1 MKRLSGKRVL
11 VTSGPTRGCVDV
23 IRYISNIS
31 TGRLGVLIAEEALKR
46 EAHVTFIYGKES
58 QTPHF
63 PPEAERLCLVE
74 VETVDDLIRAV
85 REEMGRTN
93 YDAIV
98 HAMAVLDYV
107 PETYISEKTPSG
119 KEEWWIKLVRT
130 PKVIKIIRELAPGAF
145 LIGFKLEYNRT
156 KEELIRIAHNSLLN
170 NKANLVLANDLADI
184 ERGEHIGYLINPQ
197 GQVVA
202 VAKGKEEIA
211 RKIIDAIG

>member
-11 VTSGPTRGCVDV
+11 VTSGPTRGRIDV

-31 TGRLGVLIAEEALKR
+31 TGRLAVLIAEEALKR
-46 EAHVTFIYGKES
+46 EAQVTFIYGKES
-58 QTPHF
+58 QTPHSSQ
-63 PPEAERLCLVE
+63 EAERLCLVE

-107 PETYISEKTPSG
+107 PESYISEKTPSG
-119 KEEWWIKLVRT
+119 KEEWWIKLVKT

-145 LIGFKLEYNRT
+145 LIGFKLQYNRT

-184 ERGEHIGYLINPQ
+184 ERGEHIGYLIDPQ

>member
-11 VTSGPTRGCVDV
+11 VTSGPTRGRIDA

-119 KEEWWIKLVRT
+119 KEEWWIKLVKT

-184 ERGEHIGYLINPQ
+184 ERGEHIGYLIDPQ

-202 VAKGKEEIA
+202 AAKGKEEIA
-211 RKIIDAIG
+211 RKIIEAIG

>member
-1 MKRLSGKRVL
+1 
-11 VTSGPTRGCVDV
+11 
-23 IRYISNIS
+23 
-31 TGRLGVLIAEEALKR
+31 
-46 EAHVTFIYGKES
+46 
-58 QTPHF
+58 
-63 PPEAERLCLVE
+63 

-85 REEMGRTN
+85 REEMGRTR
-93 YDAIV
+93 YDAIA

-107 PETYISEKTPSG
+107 PETYISEKTASG
-119 KEEWWIKLVRT
+119 KEEWWIKLVKT
-130 PKVIKIIRELAPGAF
+130 PKVIKIIRELAPEAF

-184 ERGEHIGYLINPQ
+184 ERGEHIGYLIDPQ